1 MQVTFP
7 RLFGV
12 LVLFW
17 AIFVA
22 STPPGPETP
31 WWFWPMVGVVSCV
44 PAVLLLRVRHVRAAA
59 VAVVLLTAAG
69 FLRGRGGD
77 DFLFWMA
84 VLVAASEG
92 HPRERAL
99 LLRVMLST
107 VYGFAVLSKLNPAW
121 LAGDQTLDLVQTQA
135 QLAPLLPLVTS
146 SLGPALAWAVLA
158 IEAWLAIGR
167 WFQRTRL
174 PTAVGGVLTHV
185 VLIIAATE
193 GLDSFLL
200 LLPLNLGLVAMYLA
214 FWHPVLKEPP
224 PKEISS
230 EGHDRRLQAYAM
242 R

>member
-1 MQVTFP
+1 MRLTFP

-17 AIFVA
+17 ALYVA
-22 STPPGPETP
+22 STPPGPGTA
-31 WWFWPMVGVVSCV
+31 WWLWPLVGAVSAV

-59 VAVVLLTAAG
+59 VAVALLAAAG

-77 DFLFWMA
+77 DFLIWLA
-84 VLVAASEG
+84 VIVAASEG

-121 LAGDQTLDLVQTQA
+121 LAGDQTLDLVQSQA
-135 QLAPLLPLVTS
+135 HLAPLLPLVTS
-146 SLGPALAWAVLA
+146 SFGPALGWAVLA
-158 IEAWLAIGR
+158 VEAWLAIGL
-167 WFQRTRL
+167 WFQRTRM
-174 PTAVGGVLTHV
+174 PTAVVGMLTHAA
-185 VLIIAATE
+185 LIVAATE
-193 GLDSFLL
+193 SLDSFLL

-214 FWHPVLKEPP
+214 FWHPVRKEPP
-224 PKEISS
+224 ATVVSPD
-230 EGHDRRLQAYAM
+230 DRASRWQAYAM